1 MVVSM
6 NAVFGPPAGWYADP
20 VGAGSL
26 RYWSGSQWTPYE
38 ATRIAAV
45 SRAERAPFE
54 PLPVQAAVAAL
65 VLVTGSLIAS
75 KFLLQWL
82 IRYEWPLMV
91 YVAIAILSAY
101 GPSVLGSVWISRR
114 WGSGGVRHDFG
125 VRFRWVDLGWG
136 PVTFL
141 SALGAEI
148 AVALTI
154 VALKVPIASNTEGI
168 AHRHIDRTY
177 VIALGLMA
185 VVAAPIV
192 EELIFRGVV
201 MRGLRSVMPAWLC
214 VGVQGVLFG
223 TAHFD
228 PSRGMG
234 NIGLVIILSSVGVMF
249 GGSAYL
255 LRRLAPTMV
264 AHALFNTFVLI
275 LVLNQ

>member
-1 MVVSM
+1 MS
-6 NAVFGPPAGWYADP
+6 AVFGPPAGWYADP
-20 VGAGSL
+20 HGAGNL
-26 RYWSGSQWTPYE
+26 RYWNGSQWTPYE
-38 ATRIAAV
+38 AKPITAGG
-45 SRAERAPFE
+45 RADSEPFGS
-54 PLPVQAAVAAL
+54 LPVQAALAAL
-65 VLVTGSLIAS
+65 LVVTASLIAS

-82 IRYEWPLMV
+82 IRYDWPLMA

-101 GPSVLGSVWISRR
+101 GPSVLSSVWISRR
-114 WGSGGVRHDFG
+114 WGSGVFRKDFG

-141 SALGAEI
+141 AAVGAEI
-148 AVALTI
+148 AVAAAI
-154 VALKVPIASNTEGI
+154 IALKVPIASNTEGI

-214 VGVQGVLFG
+214 IGAQGVLFG
-223 TAHFD
+223 AAHFD
-228 PSRGMG
+228 PSRGVG

-275 LVLNQ
+275 LVLNR

>member
-1 MVVSM
+1 MS
-6 NAVFGPPAGWYADP
+6 AAFGPPAGWYADP
-20 VGAGSL
+20 HSAGNL
-26 RYWSGSQWTPYE
+26 RYWNGSQWTPHQ
-38 ATRIAAV
+38 ATPHFPLARADAEPFV
-45 SRAERAPFE
+45 S
-54 PLPVQAAVAAL
+54 LPIQAALAAL
-65 VLVTGSLIAS
+65 LVVTASLIAS

-82 IRYEWPLMV
+82 IGYDWPLMV

-101 GPSVLGSVWISRR
+101 GPSVVSSAWISRR
-114 WGSGGVRHDFG
+114 WGSGEFRKDFG

-141 SALGAEI
+141 AAVGAEI
-148 AVALTI
+148 AVAATI
-154 VALKVPIASNTEGI
+154 IALNVPIASNTEGI

-177 VIALGLMA
+177 IIALGLMA

-201 MRGLRSVMPAWLC
+201 MRGFRSVMPAWLC

-223 TAHFD
+223 AAHFD

-234 NIGLVIILSSVGVMF
+234 NIGLVIVLSSVGVMF

-264 AHALFNTFVLI
+264 AHALFNTVVLI
-275 LVLNQ
+275 VVLNR